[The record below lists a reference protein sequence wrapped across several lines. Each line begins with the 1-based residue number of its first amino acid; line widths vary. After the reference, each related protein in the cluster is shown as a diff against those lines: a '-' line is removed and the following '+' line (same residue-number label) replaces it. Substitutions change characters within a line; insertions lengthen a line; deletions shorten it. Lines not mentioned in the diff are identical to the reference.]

1 MLKIAITGP
10 ESTGKSSLAE
20 SLAEIHGVKAVPE
33 YAREY
38 LSNFELP
45 YTIDDVVK
53 IAREQERLIE
63 EKATT
68 SDEILIADTELLVCK
83 IWTTF
88 VFGEVPECIQK
99 AFEKQSFDLYL
110 LCDIDLEWEADPLRE
125 NPSKSERKQL
135 FEMYRVALEQANYRY
150 EIISGKG
157 KIREQNALKAISALI
172 EEND

>member
-20 SLAEIHGVKAVPE
+20 SLAEIYGVKAIPE

-45 YTIDDVVK
+45 YTIDDIVK
-53 IAREQERLIE
+53 IAREQERLIK

-88 VFGEVPECIQK
+88 VFDEVSEFIQK
-99 AFEKQSFDLYL
+99 AFDGQQFDLYL
-110 LCDIDLEWEADPLRE
+110 LCDIDLAWEADPLRE

-150 EIISGKG
+150 VIISGQG
-157 KIREQNALKAISALI
+157 EQRVQNAIKAIDSLT
-172 EEND
+172 EKNK